1 MPASTPLRMH
11 RKPML
16 KNPRLI
22 SAWGSIGDMEIEAGI
37 EAVLYLKDKLGAQT
51 LGEIEPHDFFDLSI
65 EVESGLVEELEFPQ
79 SRFYSWENADG
90 DDLILFIA
98 EREPSSR
105 RYEYANLLLQLAEQ
119 FRVSRIYTVC
129 AFPSLVSHTA
139 QPRVF
144 GVANDA
150 KLVPHLEQYGMTM
163 LEQRSLISM
172 NGLLL
177 SIARK
182 RGVEG
187 IYLLGEVPSYA
198 AEISNPKA
206 CLAVLR
212 ILTAMLGI
220 NIDLAE
226 FDQLIEQAEAK
237 MDEMVKNASRTFLE
251 DFTID
256 YRDLFPEEDH

>member
-1 MPASTPLRMH
+1 MPASTPLKMH

-22 SAWGSIGDMEIEAGI
+22 SAWGSIGDLEIEAGI
-37 EAVLYLKDKLGAQT
+37 EAIVYLKDKLGARPF
-51 LGEIEPHDFFDLSI
+51 GEIEPHDFFDLSI
-65 EVESGLVEELEFPQ
+65 EVESGLVEELECPQ
-79 SRFYSWENADG
+79 SMFYSWENADG
-90 DDLILFIA
+90 DDLILFTA
-98 EREPSSR
+98 DREPSLR
-105 RYEYANLLLQLAEQ
+105 RYEYANLLLRVAEQ

-150 KLVPHLEQYGMTM
+150 KLVSQLEQYGMTM

-177 SIARK
+177 SVARQ

-198 AEISNPKA
+198 TEISNPKA

-220 NIDLAE
+220 NIDLTE
-226 FDQLIEQAEAK
+226 FDQLIGQAEAE
-237 MDEMVKNASRTFLE
+237 MDEMVKKASRTFLE